1 MADDASEL
9 RRINEEIGGKEADG
23 DSQFFLKLL
32 ASEFAF
38 RRASGAVVDALAFL
52 KGIGDGKPRQSAVVE
67 PIQVFGDRAIV
78 ECVVT
83 LGDGK
88 DAKRYHNLRMFVR
101 ATANESWQLL
111 GWANEEVR
119 APGA

>member
-9 RRINEEIGGKEADG
+9 RRINEEIGGKEAEG
-23 DSQFFLKLL
+23 DAQFFLKLL

-52 KGIGDGKPRQSAVVE
+52 KGIGDGKPRKSAVVE

-83 LGDGK
+83 LGDGN
-88 DAKRYHNLRMFVR
+88 DAKRYHNLRLFVR
-101 ATANESWQLL
+101 ASSSEAWQLL
-111 GWANEEVR
+111 GWANEEAKR
-119 APGA
+119 P